1 MCRNSI
7 AIDSIT
13 CISNYTTDQVSFV
26 TRVVIIIM
34 CMTLCVLLV
43 QILSLIIC
51 HSYTIGIW
59 CSSWYYTELVLI
71 IAFVIQVQLSLSY
84 KHNNTVTQGIFHP
97 QKVDQD
103 ALERFTQKYSGQ
115 KMESKLPEVYS
126 D

>member
-34 CMTLCVLLV
+34 CMMLCVLLV
-43 QILSLIIC
+43 QILSLIC

-59 CSSWYYTELVLI
+59 YSSRYYTELVLI

-84 KHNNTVTQGIFHP
+84 KHQ
-97 QKVDQD
+97 
-103 ALERFTQKYSGQ
+103 
-115 KMESKLPEVYS
+115 
-126 D
+126 